1 MSRSTWLLATL
12 GLLGGLSATSYLQET
27 SAPTGPDPTLA
38 LIANVGGEVL
48 RLQGQLKEA
57 HRQLARLDENEQRSL
72 ELAARLRRLEAELL
86 HARQRLQ
93 RQREHLGRLESSTR
107 EAAAQAV
114 DLRIH
119 GFARELDAEWKG
131 LRGRVDEISGL
142 ATRHEGTL
150 RELSRN
156 LSRDTDRMWSE
167 LLGPTVQLSGTAT
180 VGSGVLL
187 PSIPLEDGRHRT
199 YLLTAWHVVRD
210 IQSNPKNPVE
220 PVPVYVYLRDGGKL
234 DQTARLL
241 VHDAALDAA
250 LLVMESDAAF
260 EHGARL
266 ATREALDQIAIFG
279 SVYAVGC
286 PLGNDP
292 IPTFG
297 EVADLRHQI
306 DGEPY
311 WMISAPTYIGNSGG
325 GIFDAAT
332 HELIGIFSKI
342 YTHGALRPTVVPH
355 MGLVTPLARIYDW
368 LERVGHGD
376 LVPRSRPGVEHLS
389 AASSETPSSRPVARP
404 AAIASKSDGE

>member
-1 MSRSTWLLATL
+1 MQRSTWLLATL
-12 GLLGGLSATSYLQET
+12 GLLGGLSATSYLQEASSHPGT
-27 SAPTGPDPTLA
+27 DPTLV
-38 LIANVGGEVL
+38 LLANLGGEVQ
-48 RLQGQLKEA
+48 RLQGELKEA
-57 HRQLARLDENEQRSL
+57 HRQLARIDESEQRSQ
-72 ELAARLRRLEAELL
+72 ELAGRLRRLEAELL
-86 HARQRLQ
+86 HARHRLE
-93 RQREHLGRLESSTR
+93 RQTEHLGRLESSTR
-107 EAAAQAV
+107 EAAVQAV

-119 GFARELDAEWKG
+119 GLTRELDAEWAG

-187 PSIPLEDGRHRT
+187 PSIPIEDGRFRT

-210 IQSNPKNPVE
+210 IQSDPKNPID
-220 PVPVYVYLRDGGKL
+220 PVPVHVYLRDGGKL
-234 DQTARLL
+234 DQSALL
-241 VHDAALDAA
+241 LAHDAALDAA
-250 LLVMESDAAF
+250 LLVMESDAPY

-266 ATREALDQIAIFG
+266 ATRQTLEQVAIFG

-297 EVADLRHQI
+297 EVADLRHQV

-368 LERVGHGD
+368 LESVGHGD
-376 LVPRSRPGVEHLS
+376 LVPGSRPALEHLS
-389 AASSETPSSRPVARP
+389 AASAEPRPSARP
-404 AAIASKSDGE
+404 AALAAKTDEP